1 MEFKKL
7 PNQRL
12 GQTMFNF
19 GEWLASEKNV
29 PVNQSCRMA
38 DPFHLTD
45 KEFKE
50 LYSEFYKKYSQ

>member
-19 GEWLASEKNV
+19 GQFLAENGV
-29 PVNQSCRMA
+29 PTNQSCRMA

-50 LYSEFYKKYSQ
+50 YFKEFYNKHSQ